1 MLIALAL
8 LLLSYLLGSLSGSLL
23 LGRLHGVDI
32 RAAGSGSTG
41 GTNAFRTRG
50 AWFALGTVLFDIGKG
65 ALAAWLA
72 LRFLPPALPPAWPFA
87 CAFAAAIGHV
97 WPVFHGFRGGKGAV
111 TLVGGLAVLWPQV
124 LLPALLVWLL
134 SLMWSGYVGFST
146 IMAGMAVFISAL
158 TWGEDATRLVFAGA
172 IALFLLLTHRANL
185 SRLRRGV
192 EPRFE
197 RARLL
202 GRLLDRKP

>member
-1 MLIALAL
+1 VLLAIGL
-8 LLLSYLLGSLSGSLL
+8 LLLSYLLGSVSGSLL

-41 GTNAFRTRG
+41 GTNAFRTQG
-50 AWFALGTVLFDIGKG
+50 AWFALGTVLVDIGKG

-72 LRFLPPALPPAWPFA
+72 LRLLPPTLPRGWLYA
-87 CAFAAAIGHV
+87 CAFAAAVGHV
-97 WPVFHGFRGGKGAV
+97 WPLFHGFRGGKGAA
-111 TLVGGLAVLWPQV
+111 TLVGGLALLWPQT
-124 LLPALLVWLL
+124 LLPALLVWLF

-158 TWGEDATRLVFAGA
+158 TWGVEPARLAYAAA
-172 IALFLLLTHRANL
+172 IALFLLFTHRANL
-185 SRLRRGV
+185 ARLRRGV

-197 RARLL
+197 RVRVL
-202 GRLLDRKP
+202 GRLLDRKA

>member
-1 MLIALAL
+1 M
-8 LLLSYLLGSLSGSLL
+8 LLLSYLLGSVSGSLL
-23 LGRLHGVDI
+23 LGRLRGVDI

-41 GTNAFRTRG
+41 GTNALRTQG
-50 AWFALGTVLFDIGKG
+50 WWFALGTVVVDIGKG

-72 LRFLPPALPPAWPFA
+72 LRFLPPEVPRGWIYA

-97 WPVFHGFRGGKGAV
+97 WPLFHGFRGGKGAA

-124 LLPALLVWLL
+124 LLPALLAWLL

-146 IMAGMAVFISAL
+146 MMAGMAVFISAL
-158 TWGEDATRLVFAGA
+158 TWGESPTRLVYGAA
-172 IALFLLLTHRANL
+172 IALFLVYTHRANL
-185 SRLRRGV
+185 ARLRRGV

-197 RARLL
+197 RVRVL
-202 GRLLDRKP
+202 GRLLDRSP